1 MTCFVLRW
9 NLCKEFEESHDGR
22 SPSVKYKAKHVVNRL
37 LQDVPTVADISNMIR
52 DGCYYRRQRSKVF
65 LYLVPLLALFYL
77 VPSVQMVLAEQKRA
91 RLTGNMEMCYL
102 NYGCSRQWGIFD
114 DFNHIIS
121 NGGYIIYGLVFI
133 VLVRLKAHFLPE
145 ENRTDTDHLGKIGL
159 PQQHSIFYTL
169 GICMVL
175 QGIFSAVFHTCPS
188 NISLQFDTT
197 MM

>member
-1 MTCFVLRW
+1 MEQTQHIDPCFQRKCIWHRRV
-9 NLCKEFEESHDGR
+9 R
-22 SPSVKYKAKHVVNRL
+22 SYGYL
-37 LQDVPTVADISNMIR
+37 LV
-52 DGCYYRRQRSKVF
+52 
-65 LYLVPLLALFYL
+65 VPLLSVFYL
-77 VPSVQMVLAEQKRA
+77 IPSVQLVYAEWA
-91 RLTGNMEMCYL
+91 RSDDAGNIDRCWH
-102 NYGCSRQWGIFD
+102 NHGCARPFGILP
-114 DFNHIIS
+114 DFNHTVS
-121 NGGYIIYGLVFI
+121 NVGYIIYGLVFI